1 MQLIKIKPIRSSNQ
15 MYQTRD
21 NAICTFK
28 DNKLLLVIKGT
39 KITPQHIKTHPKKI
53 TNTLKH
59 KTKKKSVIE

>member
-28 DNKLLLVIKGT
+28 DNKLLLAIKGT
-39 KITPQHIKTHPKKI
+39 IITPQHMKTHPK
-53 TNTLKH
+53 NHKH
-59 KTKKKSVIE
+59 KIKNL